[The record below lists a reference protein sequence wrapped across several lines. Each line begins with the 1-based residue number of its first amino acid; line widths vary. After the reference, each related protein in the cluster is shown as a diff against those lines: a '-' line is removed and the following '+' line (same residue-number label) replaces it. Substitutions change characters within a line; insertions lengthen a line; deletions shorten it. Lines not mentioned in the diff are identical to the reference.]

1 MSAAAQAS
9 RCCAGILALGG
20 AVVTLSSRVGGS
32 DTSTGAVV
40 ATRVDL
46 VNTAIPDRLVLGGI
60 ATNGAVGCSVD
71 GTADGL
77 SKT

>member
-1 MSAAAQAS
+1 M
-9 RCCAGILALGG
+9 
-20 AVVTLSSRVGGS
+20 TLSSRVGGS

-46 VNTAIPDRLVLGGI
+46 VNTAIPDRHVLGGI
-60 ATNGAVGCSVD
+60 ATNGAVGRSVD

-77 SKT
+77 SKTYGVLVEDVGSEK